1 MDLGFTGKSAL
12 ITGASKGIGAA
23 VARVLAA
30 EGCELHLAARSEQG
44 LAALREAIVDEHGI
58 AVSLHPMDLADSAA
72 QAKLAEA
79 CSGVDILVNNAG
91 AIPGGPIDAVDEAR
105 WREAWELKVF
115 GYVNLCRAFYAPM
128 KARGS
133 GVILNVVGLAGEHPI
148 FEYVAG
154 TTGNAAL
161 MGLTR
166 ALGGKSVEDGI
177 RVLAVN
183 PGLVS
188 TERMV
193 TMLEGRAESALGD
206 RSRWQELA
214 QTLPMGRPAT
224 PEEVADLCAFL
235 VSPRASYLS
244 GIVVP
249 IDGGKSARGSLF

>member
-1 MDLGFTGKSAL
+1 MFDLGGRTAL
-12 ITGASKGIGAA
+12 VTGASGGIGGAI
-23 VARVLAA
+23 ARRMHDRGASVVLS
-30 EGCELHLAARSEQG
+30 GRR
-44 LAALREAIVDEHGI
+44 REALDALAGELGERATVEI
-58 AVSLHPMDLADSAA
+58 AD
-72 QAKLAEA
+72 LAEA
-79 CSGVDILVNNAG
+79 EAPERLIKSVEAAGGVDILVNNAG

-177 RVLAVN
+177 RVLGVN

-193 TMLEGRAESALGD
+193 TMLEGRAESELGD

-214 QTLPMGRPAT
+214 KTLPMGRPAT